1 MDITK
6 EMKFKNT
13 QGEMKDEVEEKKEV
27 ASSPLPQQQEG
38 STPIIEDEYSLKDED
53 SDDNKDDF
61 LEDSDDEMPIGNGIY
76 SDLMI
81 LNKTYGSKLGN
92 TGTTSVIDLT
102 PIIPLAEAK
111 NIVSIYNPEF
121 RDKIKDSDE
130 KFIKLEEDNKKNLKN
145 LKKQHKKNKDVII
158 EVRLLD
164 KLLHEKINGTT
175 NKATIEVLSD
185 LLKNDVDGYKR
196 FTDNIYMEL
205 KELDY
210 SVNKKRGKSI
220 GGGSITKKKIQN
232 ECVLSQKIVITELN
246 KKLAYFKRQDDFIKK
261 YPDIIKL
268 YNITLELIDIES
280 KLLNMRDVKKQK
292 LLIKRNILEKQRKKI
307 SNFFSLNY
315 NKNINIHGNIINLL
329 EKFRKCNKKF
339 TEEKETIKKTE
350 EEKKKIYKDLEDK
363 LKKMKT
369 QFKDETYKKKK
380 ILEKKEKEIQNLV
393 ALCQDAETG
402 LEKIKKELKKV
413 NIEILEKQILNTKKK
428 ISDNKDGV
436 NKHKKKLEIIKK
448 KEKIVD
454 QLEEELKLKQDEYYK
469 IRKMREEL
477 DIEFDFEKNEII
489 TLMEK
494 IKKTKLNPKKNLKD
508 IIHTINTYVKT
519 TLSKNVLKNKKE
531 TKKRQVMGNY
541 LKKLELEM
549 DKNMDERITL
559 LKLISELQDNIN
571 SEILNGNLMINEKF
585 KNQIKKIKNLIK
597 KNEKRLNL
605 LKKEEKIGNLIIE
618 DMKNIETI

>member
-1 MDITK
+1 MDIIN
-6 EMKFKNT
+6 EPNLKNT
-13 QGEMKDEVEEKKEV
+13 DDDEDEEEDEEEV
-27 ASSPLPQQQEG
+27 SSSPLSQQQDDRPTE
-38 STPIIEDEYSLKDED
+38 IIKDD
-53 SDDNKDDF
+53 DIDDNKDDF

-102 PIIPLAEAK
+102 PIIPLDYAK
-111 NIVSIYNPEF
+111 KIASIYNPEF
-121 RDKIKDSDE
+121 RDKIKDTDE
-130 KFIKLEEDNKKNLKN
+130 NFIKLEEDNKKKLKN
-145 LKKQHKKNKDVII
+145 LKNQHKKSKDVII

-164 KLLHEKINGTT
+164 KLLHEKINGTAS
-175 NKATIEVLSD
+175 KATIEVLSD
-185 LLKNDVDGYKR
+185 LLKNDVDETKR
-196 FTDNIYMEL
+196 FTEELYLEL
-205 KELDY
+205 KKLQE
-210 SVNKKRGKSI
+210 NEKIKTGKKRRHSF

-232 ECVLSQKIVITELN
+232 ECVLSRKIVITELN

-280 KLLNMRDVKKQK
+280 KLLNMRDGKKQK
-292 LLIKRNILEKQRKKI
+292 LSIKRNILEKQRKKI

-350 EEKKKIYKDLEDK
+350 EEKKKKNKDLEDK

-369 QFKDETYKKKK
+369 QFKDETNKKKK

-531 TKKRQVMGNY
+531 TKKRQLMGNY

-605 LKKEEKIGNLIIE
+605 LKKEEKKGNLIIE